1 MQLEDKL
8 FRNRWLEANNTLF
21 FSKFSPLVLSRGGTN
36 VFFSGTRVQIA
47 AQKCFATLVTCN
59 KHERA
64 RKFGPLVDCAKFPST
79 FELISIIDITSA
91 IRVTLREVGYFFYIL
106 GQFLNRDSRN
116 IRVFNTLCAKSFEFF
131 LRNEGEEERKKR
143 KRRKCGNFS
152 PDFLKSFKKKVFIF
166 FKSNCCWRIV

>member
-1 MQLEDKL
+1 M
-8 FRNRWLEANNTLF
+8 
-21 FSKFSPLVLSRGGTN
+21 
-36 VFFSGTRVQIA
+36 QIA

-106 GQFLNRDSRN
+106 GQFLDRDSRN
-116 IRVFNTLCAKSFEFF
+116 YVFLILYAPNLLSFF
-131 LRNEGEEERKKR
+131 LKMKERKKR

-152 PDFLKSFKKKVFIF
+152 PDFLKSVKKKVFIF
-166 FKSNCCWRIV
+166 FKLNYC